1 MSGAE
6 TGSLIFGIMLGA
18 IFGVI
23 LFWPALI
30 ALLFC
35 RRRFFLVLL
44 INCAVFYTGIF
55 SDEMIAVQFVALTG
69 IFWPWRLWPWR
80 MKAPKPVSPSR
91 APDKPRWIER
101 RCPGCDHWMPR
112 TSDTCP
118 NCKMAVTPFDRA
130 CPQCSNGMSPNS
142 TACPSCG
149 FDQLS
154 VRPSPRPAGM
164 SHGQRT

>member
-1 MSGAE
+1 MSGVE

-18 IFGVI
+18 IFGAI

-35 RRRFFLVLL
+35 RRRFFLVLP
-44 INCAVFYTGIF
+44 INCVVFYTDIF
-55 SDEMIAVQFVALTG
+55 SGEMIAVQVVALAG
-69 IFWPWRLWPWR
+69 ILWPSR
-80 MKAPKPVSPSR
+80 AKAPKPVLPSSPV
-91 APDKPRWIER
+91 DKPRWIER

-142 TACPSCG
+142 TICPSCG
-149 FDQLS
+149 FDQS
-154 VRPSPRPAGM
+154 SGRRSRRPAGM
-164 SHGQRT
+164 SHVQWT